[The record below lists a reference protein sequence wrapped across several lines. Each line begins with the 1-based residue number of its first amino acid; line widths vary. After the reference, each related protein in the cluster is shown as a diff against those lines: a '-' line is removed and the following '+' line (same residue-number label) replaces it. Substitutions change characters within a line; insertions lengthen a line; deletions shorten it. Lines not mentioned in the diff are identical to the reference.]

1 MIARCFGCRL
11 PSSPWIAPLNNVDG
25 GIIKL
30 CGAVFVPPRAT
41 LICRHNGDDKRKRG
55 KEREQVGLGKREKG
69 KCADRLD
76 KEGTDYC
83 GADEIRNGDHQTGG
97 LTAAAAIR
105 SLVFWEGFGGRIR

>member
-55 KEREQVGLGKREKG
+55 KEREQVGLGKRESALIG
-69 KCADRLD
+69 WIR
-76 KEGTDYC
+76 KELII
-83 GADEIRNGDHQTGG
+83 AG
-97 LTAAAAIR
+97 LTRFATAIIKR
-105 SLVFWEGFGGRIR
+105 ED